1 MKWTLFLPLL
11 WDGGGKLWLGPYVGN
26 DEEVVMEQGL
36 QRRALGTKQECS
48 DREGGCKL
56 AAARSVAAM

>member
-1 MKWTLFLPLL
+1 M
-11 WDGGGKLWLGPYVGN
+11 WLGPYVGN

-36 QRRALGTKQECS
+36 QRRALGTKQECT